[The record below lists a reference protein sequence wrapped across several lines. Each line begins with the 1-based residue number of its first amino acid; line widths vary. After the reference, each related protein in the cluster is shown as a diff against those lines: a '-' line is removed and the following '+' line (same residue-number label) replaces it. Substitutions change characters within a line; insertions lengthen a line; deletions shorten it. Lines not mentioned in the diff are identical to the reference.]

1 MASCALVL
9 STRAGADALPFGQ
22 IEDLVGP
29 CLHRELYSASA
40 NRPQSF
46 PFSWAEGSN
55 CRIMRYCQLSCS
67 PRQQPLKT
75 SCNPSHALPSCRES
89 IGKSL
94 STSEKCS
101 SKYCLP
107 NMVIGMPD
115 DGLMQLFQ
123 Y

>member
-1 MASCALVL
+1 MGMVSCSLVL

-40 NRPQSF
+40 NRPQLC

-55 CRIMRYCQLSCS
+55 CRVLRYCQFSCS

-89 IGKSL
+89 IGRV
-94 STSEKCS
+94 
-101 SKYCLP
+101 CLLLR
-107 NMVIGMPD
+107 NALQVLLAKHGD
-115 DGLMQLFQ
+115 WDAR
-123 Y
+123 